1 MKMKVTQNE
10 ENEQNG
16 NVDIIAKEI
25 ETWKD
30 FRYALRE
37 ENALLFNKMLSEC
50 GQNKDYI
57 RAASSK
63 GENYS
68 AGSLFILL
76 IFQHEKMIKE
86 LIAKVSQ
93 YKKLQKQT

>member
-1 MKMKVTQNE
+1 MITEVSQNE
-10 ENEQNG
+10 YNENG
-16 NVDIIAKEI
+16 NIDTLDNEI
-25 ETWKD
+25 ESWKD

-37 ENALLFNKMLSEC
+37 EDTILFNEMLSEY

-57 RAASSK
+57 RATVSR

-68 AGSLFILL
+68 AESLFILL

-86 LIAKVSQ
+86 LVAKVSQ